1 MHIYLIRHAA
11 TDLREATDPYNHPL
25 SPQGW
30 ARARELAALC
40 REWGIELL
48 VTNMMQNA
56 MQTADA
62 ISAELP
68 NVERWDVTDLEELV
82 LDDLMGDPTASHLV
96 STWTPQQVQTG
107 LVRVWIRTMAVL
119 TRIQLYAA
127 ANRLQS
133 VAIVAGERVLQLL
146 LLNWREQ
153 DWTHMTA
160 APAVSPG
167 SVSRVTLD
175 GEVVSIDWINQV

>member
-1 MHIYLIRHAA
+1 M
-11 TDLREATDPYNHPL
+11 
-25 SPQGW
+25 
-30 ARARELAALC
+30 C

-153 DWTHMTA
+153 D
-160 APAVSPG
+160 
-167 SVSRVTLD
+167 
-175 GEVVSIDWINQV
+175 